1 MSYLGTCEVRVP
13 TYRRPKLLRRALS
26 SIVNQT
32 YVHWRCIVLDDCRER
47 SGRLIVEEMR
57 DPRIKYLQNPQRLGA
72 LGNIDKAFARQPLL
86 GGKYAFVLEDDN
98 YLLKNHIE
106 NSIRVSIKEG
116 ARVVFCNQ
124 YCEAVAIDDEPG
136 QLTNGTTLDWMYEPG
151 MNGPD
156 DVLPSLL
163 FSHGFSNGAV
173 FWRTDCLSDFQ
184 IGEST
189 LRFAY
194 GIEQRTGLESYRLL
208 RLKDPVY
215 VSLEA
220 TSVWHGREPQKPF
233 AERKLSVENIRRLIR
248 NGIDRVAA
256 EREKMD
262 YQCEVLS
269 RLGTGRI
276 VEYIGN
282 NRIADFHKFRQMRVK
297 DIERAMLLC
306 GYDVKL
312 TNRRSVRRMR
322 LLVVG
327 YMARYLIPSRRA
339 PHPASRS

>member
-13 TYRRPKLLRRALS
+13 TYRRPNLLRRALS
-26 SIVNQT
+26 SIVKQT
-32 YVHWRCIVLDDCRER
+32 YGHWRCIVLDDCREK
-47 SGRLIVEEMR
+47 SGRLIVEEMG
-57 DPRIKYLQNPQRLGA
+57 DPRIEYLQNPQRLGA

-106 NSIRVSIKEG
+106 NSINVSIKEG

-124 YCEAVAIDDEPG
+124 FCETAVIDDEPG

-151 MNGPD
+151 MNAPR

-173 FWRTDCLSDFQ
+173 FWRTDCLSSFQ
-184 IGEST
+184 IGEAT
-189 LRFAY
+189 LRFPY

-208 RLKDPVY
+208 RLEDPVY

-220 TSVWHGREPQKPF
+220 TSVWRGREPQKPL
-233 AERKLSVENIRRLIR
+233 AERRLSFASIRRLAR
-248 NGIDRVAA
+248 NGIDRVVA
-256 EREKMD
+256 EREKID
-262 YQCEVLS
+262 YQCEALS
-269 RLGTGRI
+269 RLGAERIIKYIDTNRI
-276 VEYIGN
+276 V
-282 NRIADFHKFRQMRVK
+282 DFHNFRKIRAD

-306 GYDVKL
+306 GCDVKL
-312 TNRRSVRRMR
+312 TNRRPVDRMC
-322 LLVVG
+322 LLVAG
-327 YMARYLIPSRRA
+327 YIARYLIPSRRA
-339 PHPASRS
+339 SHPVSRS